1 MIADER
7 GVLNY
12 NGIVECLGAFGDRGP
27 DRKYVDRQLG
37 VGDADGVVISCELS
51 NCYR

>member
-12 NGIVECLGAFGDRGP
+12 NGIVECLRALGDAGTERIH
-27 DRKYVDRQLG
+27 VDRQLG